1 MSQAKVDLKKE
12 QKHNRKKL
20 VQKKKREKLIG
31 GIVGAAVAVALI
43 VWIGFPGYG
52 KYQDYVA
59 ANPTAVDLSAIT
71 DYLSS
76 QEATEDSTQE

>member
-31 GIVGAAVAVALI
+31 GIVGAAVAVTLI
-43 VWIGFPGYG
+43 VWIGLSGYG

-76 QEATEDSTQE
+76 QEATEDSVQE

>member
-31 GIVGAAVAVALI
+31 GIVGAAVAVTLI
-43 VWIGFPGYG
+43 VWIGFSGYG

-76 QEATEDSTQE
+76 QEATEDSAQE

>member
-31 GIVGAAVAVALI
+31 GIVGPGGDG
-43 VWIGFPGYG
+43 GFHAGIILRSPHWFSTR
-52 KYQDYVA
+52 A
-59 ANPTAVDLSAIT
+59 
-71 DYLSS
+71 LSS
-76 QEATEDSTQE
+76 ASSMADSSTSVVY

>member
-20 VQKKKREKLIG
+20 VQKRKREKLIG
-31 GIVGAAVAVALI
+31 GIIGAVIAVALI
-43 VWIGFPGYG
+43 VWIGFSGYG
-52 KYQDYVA
+52 KYQEYVA
-59 ANPTAVDLSAIT
+59 ANPTEVDLSAIS

-76 QEATEDSTQE
+76 QETTEDSTQE

>member
-31 GIVGAAVAVALI
+31 GIVGAVVAVALI
-43 VWIGFPGYG
+43 VWIGFSGYG

-76 QEATEDSTQE
+76 QEATEDSVQE

>member
-31 GIVGAAVAVALI
+31 GIVAPQSL
-43 VWIGFPGYG
+43 
-52 KYQDYVA
+52 
-59 ANPTAVDLSAIT
+59 
-71 DYLSS
+71 
-76 QEATEDSTQE
+76 

>member
-43 VWIGFPGYG
+43 VWICFSGYG

>member
-43 VWIGFPGYG
+43 VWIGFSGYG
-52 KYQDYVA
+52 KYKDYVA

>member
-43 VWIGFPGYG
+43 VWIGFSSYG